1 MNSSPMNK
9 MPQVGSKPQGKQITY
24 SKTLEEKLKPGEIRQ
39 FVAENGRV
47 WSYKLDDIRND
58 TTEENH
64 T

>member
-1 MNSSPMNK
+1 

-39 FVAENGRV
+39 FVAENGRI